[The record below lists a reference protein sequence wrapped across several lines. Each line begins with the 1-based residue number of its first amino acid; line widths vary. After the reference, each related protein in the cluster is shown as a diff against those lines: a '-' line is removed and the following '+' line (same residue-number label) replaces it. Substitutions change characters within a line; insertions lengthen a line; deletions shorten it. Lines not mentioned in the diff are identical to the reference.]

1 MTKPASLPTTL
12 GIDFG
17 TSNSAAG
24 LAVAGR
30 PWLVEI
36 EPGETT
42 LPTAV
47 FFEEASSNMRI
58 GRSATRALISG
69 EEGRFMRALKSLL
82 GTPLLREER
91 RIYKQKTDFIQIIAA
106 FLNLIKTRAEAA
118 TGQTF
123 SHALSGRPV
132 HFHSS
137 DPQRDAQAEVDL
149 RECYLAAGFEDVS
162 FLYEPEAA
170 VRSARPQ
177 PGLGLI
183 VDIGGGTSDFTLF
196 EQNTESET
204 RIICSHGLRLGGTD
218 FDRQI
223 SVDHVMP
230 LLGRGSAIRNTF
242 GKDTLPAPNR
252 IFNDLATWQMIP
264 FLYTAETRRAAQELE
279 RQAVEGEKLARLTT
293 VLEEELGHDLAFA
306 VERGKISANDKSNP
320 NPAIDLRI
328 LERGLSAP
336 LAALQLQDSLAEMAR
351 RIAENAQETL
361 QLSDTAPAQV
371 DRLVLVGG
379 SSLLGAI
386 QGELRALFPEAEF
399 EMRNA
404 MTAVADGLA
413 LSAAEA
419 FG

>member
-1 MTKPASLPTTL
+1 MPPVTL

-30 PWLVEI
+30 PWLIEL

-47 FFEEASSNMRI
+47 FYDEGSSNMRI
-58 GRSATRALISG
+58 GHSATRALISG
-69 EEGRFMRALKSLL
+69 DEGRFMRALKSLL

-106 FLNLIKTRAEAA
+106 FLRLIKARAEAA
-118 TGQTF
+118 TGQSF

-132 HFHSS
+132 HFHSA
-137 DPQRDAQAEVDL
+137 DPARDAQAEIDL
-149 RECYLAAGFEDVS
+149 RECYLAAGFADVA

-170 VRSARPQ
+170 VRSARPK

-196 EQNTESET
+196 EQAQNGATH
-204 RIICSHGLRLGGTD
+204 ILCSHGLRLGGTD
-218 FDRQI
+218 FDRQLSI
-223 SVDHVMP
+223 DHVMP
-230 LLGRGSAIRNTF
+230 LLGRGSAIRHTF
-242 GKDTLPAPNR
+242 GGGTLPAPSK

-264 FLYTAETRRAAQELE
+264 FLYTAETRRSVQELA
-279 RQAVEGEKLARLTT
+279 RQAAEPSKLGRLVT

-306 VERGKISANDKSNP
+306 VERGKINANDPQHRNP
-320 NPAIDLRI
+320 VIDLRL
-328 LERGLSAP
+328 LERGLAAP
-336 LAALQLQDSLAEMAR
+336 LGAGEMAQSLAEMS
-351 RIAENAQETL
+351 AQITESAAETL
-361 QLSDTAPAQV
+361 RRAEVSPSAL
-371 DRLVLVGG
+371 DRIILVGG

-386 QGELRALFPEAEF
+386 QQRLRALCPNAEL
-399 EMRNA
+399 ETGNA

-419 FG
+419 FA